1 MKHEMKLHEQ
11 PFEMIKSGRKTIEL
25 RLYDEKRRLI
35 SDGDEIE
42 FTKGRSGERLTCR
55 VIKMHIFD
63 SFDTLYRELP
73 LLSCGYCEQDVRAA
87 SPRDMDV
94 YYTREKQSKYGV
106 VGIEIEV
113 INR

>member
-11 PFEMIKSGRKTIEL
+11 PFEMIKSGRKTVEL

-42 FTKGRSGERLTCR
+42 FTKGGSDERLTCR
-55 VIKMHIFD
+55 VIKMHVFD
-63 SFDTLYRELP
+63 SFDTLYSELP
-73 LLSCGYCEQDVRAA
+73 LLSCGYCEQDVRVA
-87 SPRDMDV
+87 SPRDMDA

-113 INR
+113 IDS